1 MNTYGKLRLSRW
13 YVNYND
19 NDQQKLITELHRL
32 LVSRGTKYT
41 NFIEVAM
48 SDPVPQLQDRVPSVQ
63 SFIHC
68 HLH

>member
-19 NDQQKLITELHRL
+19 QDQQKLITELHRS

-41 NFIEVAM
+41 NFIEVART
-48 SDPVPQLQDRVPSVQ
+48 DRVQ
-63 SFIHC
+63 E
-68 HLH
+68 L

>member
-1 MNTYGKLRLSRW
+1 MVGLDSHQIRFIFAMNTYGKLRLSRW

-41 NFIEVAM
+41 NFIEVA
-48 SDPVPQLQDRVPSVQ
+48 
-63 SFIHC
+63 
-68 HLH
+68 